1 MKREVGDYIED
12 IISATG
18 KVMDFVK
25 NISYEEFI
33 QDDKTVFA
41 VVRALEI
48 IGEAAKNIPDDIR
61 KNYPEIPWKDMAG
74 MRDKVIH
81 EYFGV
86 KLSIVWRAVKE
97 EIPPL
102 KPIFEKLEK
111 KIEFSDLIK
120 KFPIF
125 EKFSYDELH
134 YICNLF
140 KYVEIQVVGKKIISI
155 STPDSLAQQLNSL
168 MIALDYPLGYK
179 YDFIAQ
185 KLKLKNDKAAHRL
198 VAYIIEQDLN
208 SISIIEKEEEV
219 LRGKSPSKKYV
230 DLKVLINTGNIDMD
244 EFILSQLKGKIE
256 TLELSDNRKEDFMKV
271 LNFLVNKMIYGRNH
285 RDFIQDQAEK

>member
-102 KPIFEKLEK
+102 KPIFEKILRDLE
-111 KIEFSDLIK
+111 E
-120 KFPIF
+120 
-125 EKFSYDELH
+125 
-134 YICNLF
+134 
-140 KYVEIQVVGKKIISI
+140 
-155 STPDSLAQQLNSL
+155 
-168 MIALDYPLGYK
+168 
-179 YDFIAQ
+179 
-185 KLKLKNDKAAHRL
+185 
-198 VAYIIEQDLN
+198 
-208 SISIIEKEEEV
+208 
-219 LRGKSPSKKYV
+219 
-230 DLKVLINTGNIDMD
+230 
-244 EFILSQLKGKIE
+244 
-256 TLELSDNRKEDFMKV
+256 
-271 LNFLVNKMIYGRNH
+271 
-285 RDFIQDQAEK
+285 